1 VALTTAVI
9 STAHLFGELDAALVS
24 LLKSLDRV
32 EWSLPTIVPRW
43 NVQQVAAHLLDTAL
57 RRLALCRDGWVTP
70 GPPITSE
77 RDLVQLI
84 DRLNAQGVE
93 TLGRCSP
100 ELIVTLTESIA
111 PQLASYLKSLD
122 PMAPAAFSVSWAG
135 ERESLNW
142 FDVAREFTE
151 RWHHQQQIRLATN
164 REGIMTP
171 KLYQPV
177 LETFMRAL
185 PHTYRTVD
193 AAVGT
198 TCDVVVPGDCG
209 GRWRLRRQPD
219 GWALVAP
226 TADEARATCV
236 LPPEIAWRVFTRG
249 ISPSDAEARADIRG
263 DKALG
268 RVVLSALAI
277 VAEVPR

>member
-1 VALTTAVI
+1 
-9 STAHLFGELDAALVS
+9 
-24 LLKSLDRV
+24 
-32 EWSLPTIVPRW
+32 
-43 NVQQVAAHLLDTAL
+43 
-57 RRLALCRDGWVTP
+57 
-70 GPPITSE
+70 
-77 RDLVQLI
+77 
-84 DRLNAQGVE
+84 
-93 TLGRCSP
+93 
-100 ELIVTLTESIA
+100 
-111 PQLASYLKSLD
+111 
-122 PMAPAAFSVSWAG
+122 
-135 ERESLNW
+135 
-142 FDVAREFTE
+142 
-151 RWHHQQQIRLATN
+151 
-164 REGIMTP
+164 
-171 KLYQPV
+171 V

-226 TADEARATCV
+226 TADEARATCL